1 MLGMIDAGGWQN
13 VIELSSGRKV
23 LSAENKYSRLRNLLK
38 DYPYPGDGNDDS
50 IDWVKNAA
58 QRIVEIHDPQWM
70 HLSYT
75 QPLYTEVYVPENP
88 VESQKRQNRIL
99 KDIFSFAKNNNYEPI
114 IVMTFGFVP
123 LIEEITQPQ
132 TKGLLESWIWGA
144 SVAGISGASEGDKE
158 ILLSHPHIKNVI
170 DKKDV
175 LLSHTD
181 LHPNFK
187 EFLPDYI
194 VIAKE
199 GYAFRGINSHEGK
212 TYMTDIYA
220 ESLPVYSAIG
230 KPHHI
235 RDIKGLMEK
244 ALDSNK
250 RVLLAIV
257 EGFRVGN
264 IPEGFSLCDNMDDWY
279 AYRGMDL
286 YLALHTGK
294 PFYETEF
301 PPVYDRSKPK
311 AAKTAYPLSG
321 FFNSLPEDSIGV
333 KKGIKTGAVSSR
345 SMITHMIANTDITLE
360 CYSRERSDMGLLAA
374 FKPEKLIEL

>member
-13 VIELSSGRKV
+13 VLELSTGRKV
-23 LSAENKYSRLRNLLK
+23 TAAKDKYSQISKLLK
-38 DYPYPGDGNDDS
+38 DFPYPGDGNDDS
-50 IDWVKNAA
+50 IGWVTNAA
-58 QRIVEIHDPQWM
+58 QRIVDLHNPHWM

-75 QPLYTEVYVPENP
+75 QPLYTEVYTPENP
-88 VESQKRQNRIL
+88 AQSKQRQSRIIN
-99 KDIFSFAKNNNYEPI
+99 DILSFSDKNDYEPI

-123 LIEEITQPQ
+123 LLKEITQPD

-144 SVAGISGASEGDKE
+144 SVAGISGASKEDKHVLE
-158 ILLSHPHIKNVI
+158 SHPYIAQVI
-170 DKKDV
+170 DKNDV
-175 LLSHTD
+175 LSFHD
-181 LHPNFK
+181 RLHPNFK
-187 EFLPDYI
+187 EYLPDYI

-220 ESLPVYSAIG
+220 RSLPVYSAME
-230 KPHHI
+230 KPQHI
-235 RDIKGLMEK
+235 RDIKGIMEK
-244 ALDSNK
+244 ALDNGK
-250 RVLLAIV
+250 KVLLAIV
-257 EGFRVGN
+257 EGYRDGILPVD
-264 IPEGFSLCDNMDDWY
+264 FSLCNNMDDWY

-294 PFYETEF
+294 AFYETEF

-311 AAKTAYPLSG
+311 ASKTGYPLSG
-321 FFNSLPEDSIGV
+321 FFNSLTEDSIGV
-333 KKGIKTGAVSSR
+333 KKGIRTGAVSSR

-374 FKPEKLIEL
+374 FKPERLGLL